1 MTTPPVVP
9 LGLSAAGKESVQ
21 LAAMMNRHGLVA
33 GATGTGKTV
42 TLQVLAEGLSQ
53 IGVPVF
59 TADIKGDLS
68 GLAEMGKTSARLEER
83 LAATGILDH
92 RFASF
97 PVAFWD
103 LFGQQGTPVRMTV
116 SEMGP
121 LVLARLLQLNDT
133 QTGVLYAAFKIAD
146 DQGLLILDLDDLRS
160 LLTFVGEHAAELK
173 LTYGNL
179 SATSIG
185 AIQRNLLVLDSQG
198 ASGVFGEPALALK
211 DLMQVTPDGRGVI
224 NLLDATRLAR
234 ASDVTLR
241 IDSARVPVSP
251 LYQRLQAADVRL
263 AVSGGEDYV
272 LLFTAA
278 TPPPFPCFALGE
290 VLAARPGTPV
300 LLDDE
305 PAPALGWDHFA

>member
-1 MTTPPVVP
+1 
-9 LGLSAAGKESVQ
+9 
-21 LAAMMNRHGLVA
+21 
-33 GATGTGKTV
+33 
-42 TLQVLAEGLSQ
+42 
-53 IGVPVF
+53 
-59 TADIKGDLS
+59 
-68 GLAEMGKTSARLEER
+68 
-83 LAATGILDH
+83 
-92 RFASF
+92 
-97 PVAFWD
+97 VAFWD

-224 NLLDATRLAR
+224 NLLDATRLVSIR
-234 ASDVTLR
+234 RTST
-241 IDSARVPVSP
+241 PVSC
-251 LYQRLQAADVRL
+251 
-263 AVSGGEDYV
+263 SGCCQNFSRNYRS
-272 LLFTAA
+272 AA
-278 TPPPFPCFALGE
+278 TPRSRCWSCFSTKRTSCFAI
-290 VLAARPGTPV
+290 RPSR
-300 LLDDE
+300 
-305 PAPALGWDHFA
+305 